1 MQIGVLGV
9 VEVHRGGELV
19 NIGGSRQRRLLALLV
34 LHRGHPVPIE
44 RLVEAMWPDG
54 DPPKA
59 AEHSTRTYL
68 SRLRSVLTDGAI
80 TTQRAGY
87 ALTTESVDID
97 VDHFDSL
104 VAAAESA
111 VPDRA
116 VVLYDDALGL
126 WRGDPFGELT
136 CSGGRLPSRHVYG
149 HSAPRPRSVAWPAR
163 SRSVTTIEPL
173 PTWSA

>member
-9 VEVHRGGELV
+9 VEVRRDGQLV

-34 LHRGHPVPIE
+34 LHRGHPVPID

-68 SRLRSVLTDGAI
+68 SRLRAVLADGAI

-87 ALTTESVDID
+87 ALLTDSVDID
-97 VDHFDSL
+97 VDRFDSL
-104 VAAAESA
+104 IAAADSA

-116 VVLYDDALGL
+116 VVAV
-126 WRGDPFGELT
+126 RR
-136 CSGGRLPSRHVYG
+136 SARHV
-149 HSAPRPRSVAWPAR
+149 AWRPVR
-163 SRSVTTIEPL
+163 
-173 PTWSA
+173 